1 MAEGRIKDPDGRQV
15 KPSWGYIQRTDS
27 VSESSPP
34 VNTNWPDTLQPKVI
48 PFFNDGSWKF
58 GQKVFFDV
66 TPTTLIDPND
76 SERSA
81 PLAVAYNLAATLEA
95 YENKKN

>member
-34 VNTNWPDTLQPKVI
+34 VNTNWPDI
-48 PFFNDGSWKF
+48 P
-58 GQKVFFDV
+58 
-66 TPTTLIDPND
+66 
-76 SERSA
+76 SA
-81 PLAVAYNLAATLEA
+81 SHAFSHPDAPHNC
-95 YENKKN
+95 ENVR